1 MAEWMTIVK
10 QRNELTRRDTELGY
24 RYIEIIWSI
33 NIGITSYLLKNN
45 KFNLLFKVAIDPIR
59 NETR

>member
-24 RYIEIIWSI
+24 RYTFTQPIVPVKLNFNSSSKI
-33 NIGITSYLLKNN
+33 IGIYQFL
-45 KFNLLFKVAIDPIR
+45 VI
-59 NETR
+59 

>member
-24 RYIEIIWSI
+24 RYSRNYLIDLDCYESLAALSLVIE
-33 NIGITSYLLKNN
+33 KQ
-45 KFNLLFKVAIDPIR
+45 
-59 NETR
+59 